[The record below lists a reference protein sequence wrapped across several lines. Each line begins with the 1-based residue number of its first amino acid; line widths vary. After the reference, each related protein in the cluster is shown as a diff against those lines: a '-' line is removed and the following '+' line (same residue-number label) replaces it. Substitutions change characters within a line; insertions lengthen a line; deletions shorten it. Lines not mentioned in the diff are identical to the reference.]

1 MNLKRGNYDFVFDEE
16 SFFIRLLLKYM
27 EEGNKIDSQTFFD
40 IENDHYDNKPFVL
53 VKVFSDGHIKDLM
66 AIPLESGKPFMNGWL
81 DINKRKGTFLI
92 FDYINKALKTR
103 KDKVCKKT
111 NNPDILKR
119 IDGAVFVSKSL
130 FVKEGVYHIIN
141 IEDETDSSREI
152 LEREWSFIKTIMPQ
166 ILERFADEYYKQ
178 IVNSGK
184 QKSGKKFTNWQ
195 NLRAFC
201 LSFKV
206 EDDIT
211 DSSISE

>member
-16 SFFIRLLLKYM
+16 AFYIRLLLKDM

-53 VKVFSDGHIKDLM
+53 VKVFSDGHLKDLM

-130 FVKEGVYHIIN
+130 FVKEGVYHVIN

-152 LEREWSFIKTIMPQ
+152 LEREWSFIK
-166 ILERFADEYYKQ
+166 DK
-178 IVNSGK
+178 
-184 QKSGKKFTNWQ
+184 
-195 NLRAFC
+195 
-201 LSFKV
+201 
-206 EDDIT
+206 
-211 DSSISE
+211 